1 MKVIFNR
8 LSESSL
14 LACFYCKR
22 KILLINI
29 MKIIKST
36 VGIVRPYYETV
47 QKKCFSLETED
58 ISEVYNQ
65 KIVLII

>member
-47 QKKCFSLETED
+47 QKNNVFRWKRKTL
-58 ISEVYNQ
+58 VKY
-65 KIVLII
+65 IIKQLS

>member
-8 LSESSL
+8 LYESSL

-36 VGIVRPYYETV
+36 VGIVRPYNETV
-47 QKKCFSLETED
+47 QKNNVFRWKRKTL
-58 ISEVYNQ
+58 VKY
-65 KIVLII
+65 IIKQLS

>member
-1 MKVIFNR
+1 
-8 LSESSL
+8 
-14 LACFYCKR
+14 
-22 KILLINI
+22 

-47 QKKCFSLETED
+47 QKKKCFSLETED

-65 KIVLII
+65 TIVLII